1 MLTIESYFSMPFAPQ
16 DVRARLRA
24 LCGTLD
30 CIGIVGGNRMNLKS
44 MSIDRLTDLRH
55 RVETALTSKV
65 IDQRRA
71 LESELAKLT
80 RMQGAKTLRKNGSG
94 LGLRGPVP
102 PKYRNPQNPEET
114 WAGRGLRPKWL
125 TAAIKGGKSADDFLI
140 RGAVP
145 SRKATKPKRARKARK

>member
-1 MLTIESYFSMPFAPQ
+1 
-16 DVRARLRA
+16 
-24 LCGTLD
+24 
-30 CIGIVGGNRMNLKS
+30 MNLKS
-44 MSIDRLTDLRH
+44 MSISRLTDLRH
-55 RVETALTSKV
+55 RVEVALASKV

-71 LESELAKLT
+71 IESELGKLS
-80 RMQGAKTLRKNGSG
+80 RLQGAKTLRKIGS
-94 LGLRGPVP
+94 GPVP

-145 SRKATKPKRARKARK
+145 SKKATKPKRARKARK

>member
-1 MLTIESYFSMPFAPQ
+1 
-16 DVRARLRA
+16 
-24 LCGTLD
+24 
-30 CIGIVGGNRMNLKS
+30 
-44 MSIDRLTDLRH
+44 MSISRLTDLRH
-55 RVETALTSKV
+55 RVDAALTSKV

-80 RMQGAKTLRKNGSG
+80 QVQGAKLSRKNGAG
-94 LGLRGPVP
+94 FGLRRPVA

-145 SRKATKPKRARKARK
+145 SKKAAKPKRARKARK

>member
-1 MLTIESYFSMPFAPQ
+1 
-16 DVRARLRA
+16 
-24 LCGTLD
+24 
-30 CIGIVGGNRMNLKS
+30 MNLKS
-44 MSIDRLTDLRH
+44 MSIDRLTDLRR
-55 RVETALTSKV
+55 RVEAALASKV

-71 LESELAKLT
+71 LESELAKLG
-80 RMQGAKTLRKNGSG
+80 RLQGAKTFRKNGSG
-94 LGLRGPVP
+94 FGVRGPVA

-145 SRKATKPKRARKARK
+145 SKNATKPNRARKARK

>member
-1 MLTIESYFSMPFAPQ
+1 LSAILAFPFAPQ
-16 DVRARLRA
+16 SAGARLRA
-24 LCGTLD
+24 LCGSHLFD
-30 CIGIVGGNRMNLKS
+30 CIGIAEGNQMNLKS

-55 RVETALTSKV
+55 RVEAALTSKV
-65 IDQRRA
+65 VDQRRE
-71 LESELAKLT
+71 LESELAKLN
-80 RMQGAKTLRKNGSG
+80 RFQGGKTLRKNGSG
-94 LGLRGPVP
+94 FGLRGPVA

-145 SRKATKPKRARKARK
+145 SKKATKPKRARKARK

>member
-1 MLTIESYFSMPFAPQ
+1 
-16 DVRARLRA
+16 
-24 LCGTLD
+24 
-30 CIGIVGGNRMNLKS
+30 MNLKS
-44 MSIDRLTDLRH
+44 MSISRLTDLRH
-55 RVETALTSKV
+55 RVEGALASKV

-80 RMQGAKTLRKNGSG
+80 RLHGGKASRKSGSG
-94 LGLRGPVP
+94 FGVRGPVA

-145 SRKATKPKRARKARK
+145 SKKASQPKRAGKARK

>member
-1 MLTIESYFSMPFAPQ
+1 ME
-16 DVRARLRA
+16 
-24 LCGTLD
+24 
-30 CIGIVGGNRMNLKS
+30 IVGGNEMNLKA
-44 MSIDRLTDLRH
+44 MSISRLTDLRH
-55 RVETALTSKV
+55 RIEGVLASKV

-71 LESELAKLT
+71 IESELAKLG
-80 RMQGAKTLRKNGSG
+80 RLQGAKTLRKIGSG
-94 LGLRGPVP
+94 FGLRGPVA

-145 SRKATKPKRARKARK
+145 SKKATKPKRARNARK